1 MKKFTKIL
9 AIILAVM
16 IPVFMFAGCSAK
28 ANDAYDMPMSP
39 DVFESSGNSY
49 SKGDY
54 ADVETPMTPDAP
66 TLDSGFDSVGSADAA
81 IKTDFAEKIIY
92 SAYYTI
98 ETKEFDSSI
107 EALNALISKYGGFVE
122 NSNVK
127 GYTYYDSYGNSSIRN
142 RTANYIV
149 RIPSASLN
157 DFLNE
162 SGSLGS
168 VTSKRQEA
176 QNVTSQY
183 ADISARLETYEVQ
196 EKRLLELL
204 AKASNMGDLLTI
216 EDKLSEVRY
225 NIESLQRSLNNI
237 DAKVDY
243 STVTLNINEVSTYTP
258 TEKMSFWERLGNSF
272 IGGIEDF
279 VDDIGDFVI
288 WFVGAIP
295 ALILIAA
302 IVVVAVILLKKAR
315 AKKKAKKVV
324 DNTEKQ

>member
-16 IPVFMFAGCSAK
+16 IPIFMFAGCAAASKDYA
-28 ANDAYDMPMSP
+28 DAPMAPDIYDSS
-39 DVFESSGNSY
+39 DNYYSES

-54 ADVETPMTPDAP
+54 VETPDEP
-66 TLDSGFDSVGSADAA
+66 TLDSGLKTEGSSADAA
-81 IKTDFAEKIIY
+81 IQTDFAQKIIY

-122 NSNVK
+122 NSNVR

-142 RTANYIV
+142 RTANYVV
-149 RIPSASLN
+149 RIPSANLN

-204 AKASNMGDLLTI
+204 AKASDMKDLLTI

-225 NIESLQRSLNNI
+225 NIESLQRNLNNI

-288 WFVGAIP
+288 WFVGALP

-315 AKKKAKKVV
+315 AKKRAKKVV

>member
-16 IPVFMFAGCSAK
+16 IPIFMFAGCAAASKDYA
-28 ANDAYDMPMSP
+28 DAPMAPDIYDSS
-39 DVFESSGNSY
+39 DNYYSES

-54 ADVETPMTPDAP
+54 VETPDEP
-66 TLDSGFDSVGSADAA
+66 TLDSGLKTEGSSADAA
-81 IKTDFAEKIIY
+81 IQTDFAQKIIY

-122 NSNVK
+122 NSNVR

-142 RTANYIV
+142 RTANYVV
-149 RIPSASLN
+149 RIPSANLN

-204 AKASNMGDLLTI
+204 AKASDMKDLLTI

-288 WFVGAIP
+288 WFVGALP

-315 AKKKAKKVV
+315 AKKRAKKVV

>member
-1 MKKFTKIL
+1 M
-9 AIILAVM
+9 
-16 IPVFMFAGCSAK
+16 
-28 ANDAYDMPMSP
+28 
-39 DVFESSGNSY
+39 
-49 SKGDY
+49 
-54 ADVETPMTPDAP
+54 
-66 TLDSGFDSVGSADAA
+66 
-81 IKTDFAEKIIY
+81 
-92 SAYYTI
+92 
-98 ETKEFDSSI
+98 
-107 EALNALISKYGGFVE
+107 
-122 NSNVK
+122 
-127 GYTYYDSYGNSSIRN
+127 
-142 RTANYIV
+142 
-149 RIPSASLN
+149 
-157 DFLNE
+157 
-162 SGSLGS
+162 
-168 VTSKRQEA
+168 TSKRQEA

-243 STVTLNINEVSTYTP
+243 SKVTLNINEVSIYTP

>member
-1 MKKFTKIL
+1 MKKITKIL

-28 ANDAYDMPMSP
+28 ASDAYDAPMSP

-54 ADVETPMTPDAP
+54 ADAETPMTPDAP
-66 TLDSGFDSVGSADAA
+66 TLDSGFDSAGSADAA

-107 EALNALISKYGGFVE
+107 EALNAFISKYGGFVE
-122 NSNVK
+122 NSNVR

-288 WFVGAIP
+288 WFAGAIP

-302 IVVVAVILLKKAR
+302 IVVVAVILLKRAR